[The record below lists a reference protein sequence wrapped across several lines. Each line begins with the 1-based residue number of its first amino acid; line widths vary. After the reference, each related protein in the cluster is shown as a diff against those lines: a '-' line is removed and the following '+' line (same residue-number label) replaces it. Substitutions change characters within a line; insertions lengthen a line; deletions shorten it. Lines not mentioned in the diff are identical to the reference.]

1 MKKVFTVLLVLCL
14 SLSLFAQGAQEAA
27 AASAAETTTYSIAMI
42 TDSGDITD
50 QSFNQSTYEACKDYA
65 AAKGLNFKYYKPAGD
80 SDTDRSASIELAIDD
95 GYNVIV
101 MPGYLFGASIAAVAP
116 EYPDVKFVA
125 LDVSEGDVGG
135 SIANVYCMVYQE
147 EIAGY
152 LAGYAT
158 VSLGYT
164 NLGFCGGM
172 AVPAVIRYGYG
183 FVQGADAAAA
193 KLGKTGTI
201 QYTYANQFFGDAD
214 VTAAMDTM
222 YANGAE
228 VVFACGGGVY
238 NSVAE
243 AAAKVGKKV
252 VGVDVDQKATI
263 DGAYGEG
270 ITLTS
275 AMKGLY
281 ASTQAALKTIV
292 EDGAWD
298 TVAGTFATLGLVSGT
313 DMDANFVGIPT
324 GNGTEWADTF
334 TLADYTAIVNDLYTG
349 ALTISNDITV
359 APADNAKVLTVRD
372 LGNIK

>member
-1 MKKVFTVLLVLCL
+1 MKKALFILLVLCL
-14 SLSLFAQGAQEAA
+14 SFSVFAQGAQEAQTATA
-27 AASAAETTTYSIAMI
+27 ATQYAIAMI

-50 QSFNQSTYEACKDYA
+50 QSFNQSTYEACRDYA
-65 AAKGLNFKYYKPAGD
+65 AAHGVKFQYYKPTGD
-80 SDTDRSASIELAIDD
+80 SDEAREASIEKAIDD
-95 GYNVIV
+95 GFNIVV
-101 MPGYLFGASIAAVAP
+101 MPGYLFGPAIAKVAP
-116 EYPDVKFVA
+116 EYPDIKFVA
-125 LDVSEGDVGG
+125 LDVSEYDVGG
-135 SIANVYCMVYQE
+135 AISNVYCMLYQE

-152 LAGYAT
+152 LAGYAA
-158 VSLGYT
+158 VALGYT

-193 KLGKTGTI
+193 KLGKKGTI

-238 NSVAE
+238 TSVAE
-243 AAAKVGKKV
+243 AAAKVGKKLI
-252 VGVDVDQKATI
+252 GVDVDQKGTI
-263 DGAYGEG
+263 DGAYGAG
-270 ITLTS
+270 LTLTS

-281 ASTQAALKTIV
+281 ASTQAALKTII
-292 EDGAWD
+292 EDNAWN

-324 GNGTEWADTF
+324 GDGTEWSSSF
-334 TLADYTAIVNDLYTG
+334 SLADYKALVNDVYTG
-349 ALTISNDITV
+349 KLVISNDTSV
-359 APADNAKVLTVRD
+359 APADNAKVLTVKD

>member
-1 MKKVFTVLLVLCL
+1 MKKVFSVLLVLCL
-14 SLSLFAQGAQEAA
+14 SLSLFAQGA
-27 AASAAETTTYSIAMI
+27 AETQTASKAQYSIAMI

-65 AAKGLNFKYYKPAGD
+65 AAQGLKFQYYKPTGD
-80 SDTDRSASIELAIDD
+80 SNEARSASIEKAIDD
-95 GYNVIV
+95 GFTIIV
-101 MPGYLFGASIAAVAP
+101 MPGYLFGPSIAAVAP
-116 EYPDVKFVA
+116 EYPDIKFVA

-135 SIANVYCMVYQE
+135 SISNVYCMVYQE

-158 VSLGYT
+158 VALGYT

-193 KLGKTGTI
+193 KLGKKGTI

-214 VTAAMDTM
+214 ITAAMDTM
-222 YANGAE
+222 YANGAD

-263 DGAYGEG
+263 DGAYGKG

-292 EDGAWD
+292 EDNAWD
-298 TVAGTFATLGLVSGT
+298 TVKGKFATLGLISGT

-324 GNGTEWADTF
+324 GDGTEWASTF
-334 TLADYTAIVNDLYTG
+334 TKADYASIVNDIYNDKLVV
-349 ALTISNDITV
+349 SSDITV
-359 APADNAKVLTVRD
+359 SPQANASVLSVKD

>member
-1 MKKVFTVLLVLCL
+1 MKKVLSVLLVLCL

-27 AASAAETTTYSIAMI
+27 KTASYAIAMI

-65 AAKGLNFKYYKPAGD
+65 AAKGLKFQYYKPTGD
-80 SDTDRSASIELAIDD
+80 SNEARSASIEKAIDD
-95 GYNVIV
+95 GFNIIV
-101 MPGYLFGASIAAVAP
+101 MPGYLFGPSIASVAP
-116 EYPDVKFVA
+116 EYPEVKFVA

-135 SIANVYCMVYQE
+135 AISNVYCMVYQE

-158 VSLGYT
+158 VALGYT

-193 KLGKTGTI
+193 KLGKTGTV

-214 VTAAMDTM
+214 ITAAMDTM

-263 DGAYGEG
+263 DGAYGKG

-292 EDGAWD
+292 EDNAWD
-298 TVAGTFATLGLVSGT
+298 TVAGTFATLGLISGT
-313 DMDANFVGIPT
+313 DIDSNFVGIPT
-324 GNGTEWADTF
+324 GDGTEWSSSFSLD
-334 TLADYTAIVNDLYTG
+334 DYKALVNDIYTG
-349 ALTISNDITV
+349 KLVVSNDTTV
-359 APADNAKVLTVRD
+359 SAKDNAKVLTVKD

>member
-1 MKKVFTVLLVLCL
+1 MKKALFILLVLCL
-14 SLSLFAQGAQEAA
+14 SFSVFAQGAQETQQ
-27 AASAAETTTYSIAMI
+27 TTESQYAIAMI

-50 QSFNQSTYEACKDYA
+50 QSFNQSTYEACNDYA
-65 AAKGLNFKYYKPAGD
+65 AAQGVKFQYFKPTGD
-80 SDTDRSASIELAIDD
+80 SNEAREASIEKAIDE
-95 GYNVIV
+95 GFNIIV
-101 MPGYLFGASIAAVAP
+101 MPGFLFGPAIAKVAP
-116 EYPDVKFVA
+116 QYPDIKFVA
-125 LDVSEGDVGG
+125 LDVSEYDVGG
-135 SIANVYCMVYQE
+135 AIPNVYCMLYQE

-158 VSLGYT
+158 VALGYT

-238 NSVAE
+238 TSVAE
-243 AAAKVGKKV
+243 AAAKVGKKL
-252 VGVDVDQKATI
+252 VGVDVDQKGII
-263 DGAYGEG
+263 DGAYGAG
-270 ITLTS
+270 LTLTS

-292 EDGAWD
+292 EDNAWN
-298 TVAGTFATLGLVSGT
+298 TVAGTFATLGLVSGS
-313 DMDANFVGIPT
+313 DMDINYVGIPT
-324 GNGTEWADTF
+324 GDGTEWSSSF
-334 TLADYTAIVNDLYTG
+334 TLADYTALVNDVYTG
-349 ALTISNDITV
+349 KLVISNDTSV
-359 APADNAKVLTVRD
+359 APADNAKVLTVKD

>member
-1 MKKVFTVLLVLCL
+1 MKKVLSVLLVLCL

-27 AASAAETTTYSIAMI
+27 KTESYAIAMI

-65 AAKGLNFKYYKPAGD
+65 AAKGLKFQYYKPTGD
-80 SDTDRSASIELAIDD
+80 SNEARSASIEKAIDD
-95 GYNVIV
+95 GFNIIV
-101 MPGYLFGASIAAVAP
+101 MPGYLFGPSIASVAP
-116 EYPDVKFVA
+116 EYPEVKFVA

-135 SIANVYCMVYQE
+135 AISNVYCMVYQE

-158 VSLGYT
+158 VALGYT

-214 VTAAMDTM
+214 ITAAMDTM

-228 VVFACGGGVY
+228 AVFACGGGVY

-263 DGAYGEG
+263 DGAYGAG

-292 EDGAWD
+292 EDGKWD
-298 TVAGTFATLGLVSGT
+298 TVAGTFATLGLISGS
-313 DMDANFVGIPT
+313 DIDSNFVGIPT
-324 GNGTEWADTF
+324 GNGTEWSSSFSLD
-334 TLADYTAIVNDLYTG
+334 DYKALVNDIYTG
-349 ALTISNDITV
+349 KLVVSNDTTV
-359 APADNAKVLTVRD
+359 KAADNAKVLTVKD

>member
-14 SLSLFAQGAQEAA
+14 SLTLFAQGAQEATAKAEA
-27 AASAAETTTYSIAMI
+27 AYSIAMI

-65 AAKGLNFKYYKPAGD
+65 AAKGLNFKYYKPTGD
-80 SDTDRSASIELAIDD
+80 SDTDRSASIEKAIDE
-95 GYNVIV
+95 GFNIIV
-101 MPGYLFGASIAAVAP
+101 MPGYLFGPSIAAVAP

-135 SIANVYCMVYQE
+135 AISNVYCMVYQE

-214 VTAAMDTM
+214 ITAAMDTM

-263 DGAYGEG
+263 DGAYGAG
-270 ITLTS
+270 LTLTS

-292 EDGAWD
+292 EDGAWN

-313 DMDANFVGIPT
+313 DVDSNFVGIPT
-324 GNGTEWADTF
+324 GSGTEWSDSF
-334 TLADYTAIVNDLYTG
+334 TLADYTALVNDVFTG
-349 ALTISNDITV
+349 KLTISNDTTV
-359 APADNAKVLTVRD
+359 KAADNAKVLTVKD

>member
-1 MKKVFTVLLVLCL
+1 MKKVLSVLLVLCL

-27 AASAAETTTYSIAMI
+27 KTESYAIAMI

-65 AAKGLNFKYYKPAGD
+65 AAKGLKFQYYKPTGD
-80 SDTDRSASIELAIDD
+80 SNEARSASIEKAIDD
-95 GYNVIV
+95 GFNIIV
-101 MPGYLFGASIAAVAP
+101 MPGYLFGPSIASVAP
-116 EYPDVKFVA
+116 EYPEVKFVA

-135 SIANVYCMVYQE
+135 AISNVYCMVYQE

-158 VSLGYT
+158 VALGYT

-193 KLGKTGTI
+193 KLGKTGTV

-214 VTAAMDTM
+214 ITAAMDTM

-263 DGAYGEG
+263 DGAYGAG
-270 ITLTS
+270 LTLTS

-292 EDGAWD
+292 EDGKWD
-298 TVAGTFATLGLVSGT
+298 TVAGTFATLGLISGS
-313 DMDANFVGIPT
+313 DIDSNFVGIPT
-324 GNGTEWADTF
+324 GNGTEWSSSFSLD
-334 TLADYTAIVNDLYTG
+334 DYKALVNDIYTG
-349 ALTISNDITV
+349 KLVVSNDTTV
-359 APADNAKVLTVRD
+359 KAADNAKVLTVKD

>member
-1 MKKVFTVLLVLCL
+1 MKKALFILLVLCL
-14 SLSLFAQGAQEAA
+14 SFSVFAQGAQEAQTATA
-27 AASAAETTTYSIAMI
+27 ATQYAIAMI

-50 QSFNQSTYEACKDYA
+50 QSFNQSTYEACRDYA
-65 AAKGLNFKYYKPAGD
+65 AAHGVKFQYYKPTGD
-80 SDTDRSASIELAIDD
+80 SDEAREASIEKAIDD
-95 GYNVIV
+95 GFNIVV
-101 MPGYLFGASIAAVAP
+101 MPGYLFGPAIAKVAP
-116 EYPDVKFVA
+116 EYPDIKFVA
-125 LDVSEGDVGG
+125 LDVSEYDVGG
-135 SIANVYCMVYQE
+135 AISNVYCMLYQE

-152 LAGYAT
+152 LAGYAA
-158 VSLGYT
+158 VALGYT

-238 NSVAE
+238 TSVAE
-243 AAAKVGKKV
+243 AAAKVGKKLI
-252 VGVDVDQKATI
+252 GVDVDQKGTI
-263 DGAYGEG
+263 DGAYGAG
-270 ITLTS
+270 LTLTS

-281 ASTQAALKTIV
+281 ASTQAALKTII
-292 EDGAWD
+292 EDNAWN

-324 GNGTEWADTF
+324 GDGTEWSSSF
-334 TLADYTAIVNDLYTG
+334 SLADYKALVNDVYTG
-349 ALTISNDITV
+349 KLVISNDTSV